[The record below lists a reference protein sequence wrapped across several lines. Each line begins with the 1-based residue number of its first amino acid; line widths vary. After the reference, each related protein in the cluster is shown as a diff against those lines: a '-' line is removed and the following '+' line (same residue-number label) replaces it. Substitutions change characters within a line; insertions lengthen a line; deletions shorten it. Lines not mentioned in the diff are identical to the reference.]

1 MTPNWVVKENTMK
14 ILTTI
19 KNDFITPYN
28 VRVAQQVWKWLKRV
42 TLIVTLIVVG
52 AILCTAALTDHP
64 LIAFLLAYVAAG
76 LASLAVS
83 LGILYLL
90 VRFIKWAWTN

>member
-1 MTPNWVVKENTMK
+1 MKSTKENTMK

-28 VRVAQQVWKWLKRV
+28 VRVAQQMWKWLKWV
-42 TLIVTLIVVG
+42 MLIAVSALLCIVELI
-52 AILCTAALTDHP
+52 DHP

-90 VRFIKWAWTN
+90 VRFVKWAWTN